1 MELKLENYS
10 GSIFEAVESFRT
22 FIKNTE
28 SKNLSVDITNFNL
41 IDGAKLAILCS
52 TYHFAQY
59 PDGKLIWETDCRETE
74 KNILK
79 LQLKNVEVKVRNKK
93 ADNVIPLRAAIA

>member
-1 MELKLENYS
+1 MQLTLENYS
-10 GSIFEAVESFRT
+10 GSVFEAIERFKT
-22 FIKNTE
+22 FINNTE
-28 SKNLSVDITNFNL
+28 SKNLSVDISNFNL

-74 KNILK
+74 RNILK
-79 LQLKNVEVKVRNKK
+79 LQLKNVDVKVINKK
-93 ADNVIPLRAAIA
+93 SGNVIPFRASIA